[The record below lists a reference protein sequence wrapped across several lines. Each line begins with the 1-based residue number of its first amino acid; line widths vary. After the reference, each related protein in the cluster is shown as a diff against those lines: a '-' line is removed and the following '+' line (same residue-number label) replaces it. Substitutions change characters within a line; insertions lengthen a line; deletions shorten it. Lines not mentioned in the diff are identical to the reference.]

1 MQTDFL
7 KIQKETFV
15 SAMGNTPAPGRRS
28 LHHIRFNDDFTKASE
43 VVRIIPVDERVRD
56 ILYVERINRV
66 VMILE
71 NTPLIAFLKPM

>member
-1 MQTDFL
+1 M
-7 KIQKETFV
+7 
-15 SAMGNTPAPGRRS
+15 SAMGNTPAPGRRF
-28 LHHIRFNDDFTKASE
+28 LHHIRFNDDFTKAE